1 MCRYIEL
8 YVTEYHKNRTYMN
21 VNTLNFSHRF
31 TLFAFKT
38 NDNDA
43 TIPLEMND

>member
-1 MCRYIEL
+1 M
-8 YVTEYHKNRTYMN
+8 K

-38 NDNDA
+38 NDNSA
-43 TIPLEMND
+43 TIPSEMNDLYFTKFYHYIYTVLYT